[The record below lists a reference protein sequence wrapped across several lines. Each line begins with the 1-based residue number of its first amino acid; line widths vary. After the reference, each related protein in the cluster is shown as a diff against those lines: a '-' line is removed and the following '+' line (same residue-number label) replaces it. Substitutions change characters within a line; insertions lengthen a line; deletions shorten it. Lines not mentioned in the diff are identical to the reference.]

1 MILALARKMVRNG
14 QQIHIAACLPW
25 LLSTLETLSR
35 KGGHKKMLWQEAT
48 GARSL
53 TVPS

>member
-1 MILALARKMVRNG
+1 MILAPAREMVRNG
-14 QQIHIAACLPW
+14 QQIHVAACLPW
-25 LLSTLETLSR
+25 LPCTLETLSR
-35 KGGHKKMLWQEAT
+35 KGGHRKMLWQEAT